1 MFTLC
6 ACVSMWGSTN
16 KLVNKLRDSLLETSS
31 FGKSLCTILACF
43 QLKEISLQLRQ
54 DYIEREQRPSESFA
68 EEFTSLFL
76 DEAVEGTGGSGR
88 HQTRNP
94 QGLSQILPAMQ
105 RDCRRFGWGFLKS
118 LLWRSEMVGHRL
130 RDAYWMIRE
139 EQIEQIGLIQHKL
152 KDFGLTTPGQC
163 SGGCGA
169 STLGGV
175 GPPGDQQRGGLRLR
189 QHIPAAWK

>member
-1 MFTLC
+1 
-6 ACVSMWGSTN
+6 MWGSTN

-88 HQTRNP
+88 HQTPGIPKDCLRFSQP
-94 QGLSQILPAMQ
+94 CSETADGLAGS
-105 RDCRRFGWGFLKS
+105 F
-118 LLWRSEMVGHRL
+118 
-130 RDAYWMIRE
+130 
-139 EQIEQIGLIQHKL
+139 
-152 KDFGLTTPGQC
+152 
-163 SGGCGA
+163 
-169 STLGGV
+169 
-175 GPPGDQQRGGLRLR
+175 
-189 QHIPAAWK
+189 